1 MFVAALLTGFDEPA
15 LECGRFSDS
24 GTMDGPLVFVATR
37 GILLPLVDLLCLESV
52 AELPLPL
59 ALALRKYD
67 QYRENIELSVGNGR
81 FRDVSGSHEGIFS
94 NFL

>member
-1 MFVAALLTGFDEPA
+1 MFVAALLTGFAEPA

-37 GILLPLVDLLCLESV
+37 GILLPLVDLPCFESV

-67 QYRENIELSVGNGR
+67 QIQRKHIVISR
-81 FRDVSGSHEGIFS
+81 
-94 NFL
+94 